1 MYVRLVLI
9 FMYVGAV
16 LVGVVERAAEAEHS
30 KYTLSHSVISTVVA
44 VAVGVATAAVPQSL
58 NIT

>member
-30 KYTLSHSVISTVVA
+30 KYTLSHSVISTVA

-58 NIT
+58 NVT